1 MRQEPIQASLKP
13 IGSIVLN
20 LIPCLRGPALE
31 LSTLG
36 CHKYT
41 QQHTLQVFTEN
52 SIWPALPEPI
62 SYRP

>member
-1 MRQEPIQASLKP
+1 MRQEPIQAGLKP

-41 QQHTLQVFTEN
+41 QQHTAGF
-52 SIWPALPEPI
+52 
-62 SYRP
+62 YREQHLACTS

>member
-1 MRQEPIQASLKP
+1 MRQEPIQAGLKP

-20 LIPCLRGPALE
+20 LIPCLRGPTLE

-41 QQHTLQVFTEN
+41 QQHTAGF
-52 SIWPALPEPI
+52 
-62 SYRP
+62 YREQHLACTS